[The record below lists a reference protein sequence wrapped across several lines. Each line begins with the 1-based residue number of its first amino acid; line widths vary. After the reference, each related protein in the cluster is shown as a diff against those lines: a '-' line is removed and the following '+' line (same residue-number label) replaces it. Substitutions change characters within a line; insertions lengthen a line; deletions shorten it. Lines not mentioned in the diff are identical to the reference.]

1 MLDQSRKFKCTNRFF
16 KKKHIMPPH
25 KVETVKHLAYFS
37 LYIFIIFIEMET
49 EMEKEMGIHSISV
62 SFPVLFIQ

>member
-1 MLDQSRKFKCTNRFF
+1 
-16 KKKHIMPPH
+16 MPPH